1 MNLIGYYLAIYDA
14 ICLTE
19 HFVFRKGFSGYN
31 IEDYA
36 DLKKV
41 NPGWAGAFA
50 FCCGA
55 AGVVVGMNQ
64 TWYMG
69 VLAQKIG
76 DYGGDIGFELAAGFT
91 FIGYMIARPLEKKHF
106 GR

>member
-1 MNLIGYYLAIYDA
+1 
-14 ICLTE
+14 
-19 HFVFRKGFSGYN
+19 
-31 IEDYA
+31 
-36 DLKKV
+36 
-41 NPGWAGAFA
+41 
-50 FCCGA
+50 
-55 AGVVVGMNQ
+55 MNQ